1 MSSSQ
6 YQIVFNIELNTILSM
21 AKQIDQV
28 NSFQLKLKYIIS
40 KHTAIRI
47 QKESS
52 PRSFSKD
59 HKSIANDLLIP
70 WQQ

>member
-52 PRSFSKD
+52 PRNYKT
-59 HKSIANDLLIP
+59 
-70 WQQ
+70 